1 MNKIKTVILL
11 LVTIVATAIITK
23 NYILNTIKVDAV
35 DELDHG
41 IVTLKVG
48 NDYVDYYYEY
58 VEIDRSFLNET
69 LDKWSQV
76 CYNTS
81 IVRKGVD

>member
-1 MNKIKTVILL
+1 MNKIKTVVLL
-11 LVTIVATAIITK
+11 LVAIVATAIVTK
-23 NYILNTIKVDAV
+23 NYILNTIEVDAV

-41 IVTLKVG
+41 IVTLKVS

-69 LDKWSQV
+69 LDK
-76 CYNTS
+76 
-81 IVRKGVD
+81 